1 MDLQTLSSLYR
12 TKTDEELIHLAEQRS
27 DLTSEARSALAA
39 ELAVRRIE
47 LAVADTRADKNRTE
61 SDSSS
66 RIETALNLH
75 LQTGKFIEEVLQFY
89 SRNRWTFIKI
99 IFPAVV
105 TGYVSVLLAHYGARN
120 LEGHLLRSFGG
131 RLNGMDLLEVSLI
144 STAGYFVSWMVSC
157 FAFAAVSSAVDQ
169 AYAGFEVSIR
179 ESFGAVCER
188 VWPLLRA
195 SILLLALFFAL
206 EVVLAVFALDTVLH
220 LVESHWGHA
229 GGTLI
234 FGLSFLFWGSA
245 VLILSRFSLAIP
257 ALILDDYGAG
267 HAMFQSDELTK
278 GRWMILV
285 VLLSK
290 SIIGGYVAGMLPFWL
305 ARLIPASVSLPSWF
319 QWVLAAASV
328 GAVTLVEPIMFI
340 GFALLYLKTTA
351 ARSGVETQAAT
362 A

>member
-39 ELAVRRIE
+39 ELAIRRIE
-47 LAVADTRADKNRTE
+47 LAVADTRTDDNRTE
-61 SDSSS
+61 SESSS
-66 RIETALNLH
+66 RIERALNLQ
-75 LQTGKFIEEVLQFY
+75 LPTGKFIEEVLHFY

-105 TGYVSVLLAHYGARN
+105 TGYVSILLAHYGARN
-120 LEGHLLRSFGG
+120 LERHLLRSFGG
-131 RLNGMDLLEVSLI
+131 RLDRVDLLEVSLF
-144 STAGYFVSWMVSC
+144 STAGYFVSWMAFCV
-157 FAFAAVSSAVDQ
+157 AFAAISSALDQ

-179 ESFGAVCER
+179 ESFGAACER
-188 VWPLLRA
+188 VGSLLRA

-206 EVVLAVFALDTVLH
+206 EVVLAVFALGTVLH
-220 LVESHWGHA
+220 LVESHWGHV
-229 GGTLI
+229 GKTLI
-234 FGLSFLFWGSA
+234 FELSFLFWGSA

-257 ALILDDYGAG
+257 AVILDDYGAG
-267 HAMFQSDELTK
+267 QALFRSDELTK
-278 GRWMILV
+278 GKWMILV

-319 QWVLAAASV
+319 QWVLAAVSV
-328 GAVTLVEPIMFI
+328 GAVTVVEPIMFI
-340 GFALLYLKTTA
+340 GFTLLYLKTTA
-351 ARSGVETQAAT
+351 ASPPVETKT
-362 A
+362 AIA